1 MLFIPEGKK
10 KYQIP
15 VLQKKLFK
23 NKYMYILSFIL
34 TNILIGIHY
43 ASLTFSNNK
52 YNIIALKALIT
63 AKFILNFPVFSP

>member
-10 KYQIP
+10 NHQIP

-34 TNILIGIHY
+34 TNILIGMHY
-43 ASLTFSNNK
+43 ASLTFS
-52 YNIIALKALIT
+52 I
-63 AKFILNFPVFSP
+63 